1 MKKLGLGIL
10 IGVSVLVLS
19 GIVVAQGAMTGYPTE
34 VLPSGVE
41 VKVPEAT
48 ERSPAFLRIMAPGI
62 SSFDKNLYQLKGCK
76 IIHELNDATALDCP
90 AGIQIGGAFEDTVYY
105 IMDMEANVQI
115 NADDVWNLGYT
126 GAGVTIAVLD
136 TGIDSDHPELSDSI
150 AGGKGFGYATYEDDH
165 GHGTHVSGIIAA
177 NGVDANAKG
186 VAPNSKVW
194 MAKVC
199 NASGSCYSSD
209 IAAAIEYVVKGP
221 DGIINNGD
229 EPAKIM
235 SISLGGGGTSLSNC
249 DTDYLAQK
257 VNWAVGN
264 GVTVAVAAGNTSG
277 RVSSPGCASKAIAVG
292 AVDKTDVRASWSGS
306 GLALDIM
313 APGVNIY
320 SSVIGG
326 YASWSGTSMA
336 TPHISATVA
345 LLRQVNPALT
355 DAQIKDALYNTAKD
369 LGATGWDKYYGW
381 GRVDALSAVNYV
393 KPSEPECTI
402 DGDCNDGLYCNGTET
417 CSAAGVCQPGILVDC
432 SALGD
437 QCNNGVCD
445 EATDSCVVQPKT
457 DGTACDDGTYC
468 NGVETC
474 QAGVCTGGA
483 TRICDDGKTCT
494 IDSCN
499 EDKDMCE
506 YLWPTCGISDSC
518 CGPECSSANDPDC
531 AVAVKCW
538 SSGYG
543 YLYRNNGQASKFCK
557 CASGIYGY
565 KSYTSKILKST
576 VYKYVNTVNNEIW
589 DVTPTSSN
597 LPVYQVTCSN
607 GSVYPTDRDY
617 YYPK

>member
-1 MKKLGLGIL
+1 MKKIVLLGITL
-10 IGVSVLVLS
+10 AILVVTA
-19 GIVVAQGAMTGYPTE
+19 GIVMASNGNGKEMARVMVDTTSKIDK
-34 VLPSGVE
+34 LTF
-41 VKVPEAT
+41 K
-48 ERSPAFLRIMAPGI
+48 LR
-62 SSFDKNLYQLKGCK
+62 GCE
-76 IIHELNDATALDCP
+76 IVHELSDATALKCP
-90 AGIQIGGAFEDTVYY
+90 ADVISKLKAREDTVLY
-105 IMDMEANVQI
+105 IMDMEANAQI
-115 NADDVWNLGYT
+115 NADDVWTLGYT
-126 GAGVTIAVLD
+126 GSGVTVAVLD
-136 TGIDSDHPELSDSI
+136 TGIDTDHPELVSSI

-165 GHGTHVSGIIAA
+165 GHGTHVSGTITAD
-177 NGVDANAKG
+177 GVGGTPLGFAKG
-186 VAPNSKVW
+186 AAPNAGVW

-199 NASGSCYSSD
+199 NASGSCYTSD

-221 DGIINNGD
+221 DGIIGNGD
-229 EPAKIM
+229 EPAKII
-235 SISLGGGGTSLSNC
+235 SISLGGGGTSRANC

-257 VNWAVGN
+257 VNWAVDN
-264 GVTVAVAAGNTSG
+264 GVTVATAAGNTSG
-277 RVSSPGCASKAIAVG
+277 IVSSPGCASKAIAVG
-292 AVDKTDVRASWSGS
+292 AVDKSDVRASWSGT

-320 SSVIGG
+320 SSLPGNT

-345 LLRQVNPALT
+345 LLKQANPALT
-355 DAQIKDALYNTAKD
+355 DAQIKDALYKTAKD
-369 LGATGWDKYYGW
+369 LGTAGWDRYYGW
-381 GRVDALSAVNYV
+381 GRVNALAAVNYV
-393 KPSEPECTI
+393 KPPEPECTI
-402 DGDCNDGLYCNGTET
+402 NEDCNDSLSCNGTET
-417 CSAAGVCQPGILVDC
+417 CLAGVCQPGIPINC
-432 SALGD
+432 SALSN

-445 EATDSCVVQPKT
+445 ETTDSCVAQPKA
-457 DGTACDDGTYC
+457 DGTACDDGLYC
-468 NGVETC
+468 NTGETC
-474 QAGVCTGGA
+474 QVGVCTGGLA
-483 TRICDDGKTCT
+483 RVCDDAKTCT
-494 IDSCN
+494 TDSCS
-499 EDKDMCE
+499 EEKDMCE
-506 YLWPTCGISDSC
+506 YLWPTCGALDTC